1 MKRFLKALLRRQ
13 VEQIKQFHK
22 TNGFTMIELLVALVI
37 ATIMVSALLGFVV
50 DILNSDRREQ
60 AKAISEQE
68 IQAALDYIARDL
80 EQAIFIYDADGIY
93 GGGTSPAPTLTGI
106 LSQIPGFTNTAN
118 TQQRVPV
125 LVFWKRTFL
134 ARNQTFS
141 VNGESRR
148 VGELALLPPANPRRP
163 TEQDYQV
170 FSLVVYYQMRDNPG
184 TCTAT
189 STWSCTTRI
198 GRLELRDG
206 VPQPGV
212 PGYATPVSRAEGTPP
227 VNVSY
232 ALPPSLGFLPFNPS
246 ADGLTI
252 REKMD
257 KWRKHPTEVIDE
269 SQILTLVDYID
280 QTRFDPGVLGGTNP
294 TTAPAPQRCS
304 DREQMV
310 PRYNAP
316 NVPFTVGSFYA
327 CIRYDPSNPGAE
339 GNNRIAT
346 VFLRGNALARIS
358 SKTSPPEYSERQSA
372 FFPTSSMRI
381 ETRGNLTLVE

>member
-93 GGGTSPAPTLTGI
+93 GGGTSPSPTLTGI

-134 ARNQTFS
+134 ARDQSFPIPNAP
-141 VNGESRR
+141 NRR
-148 VGELALLPPANPRRP
+148 IGQLALFPNLQF

-170 FSLVVYYQMRDNPG
+170 YSLVVYYQMRDNPG
-184 TCTAT
+184 TCTN
-189 STWSCTTRI
+189 STWSCTSRI
-198 GRLELRDG
+198 GRLELRGG
-206 VPQPGV
+206 VPQPFI
-212 PGYATPVSRAEGTPP
+212 PGYTSPIRRVEGTPP
-227 VNVSY
+227 VDIEY
-232 ALPPSLGFLPFNPS
+232 ALPPSPGFMPFNPS
-246 ADGLTI
+246 ADGRTL

-257 KWRKHPTEVIDE
+257 KWRKHPTEVINE
-269 SQILTLVDYID
+269 SQLLTLVDYID
-280 QTRFDPGVLGGTNP
+280 QTPFDRSVLAGTAP
-294 TTAPAPQRCS
+294 TVAPAPQRCS
-304 DREQMV
+304 DQEQMV
-310 PRYNAP
+310 PRYSSLPP
-316 NVPFTVGSFYA
+316 NFNDFPGSFYA

-339 GNNRIAT
+339 ANNRVAT

-372 FFPTSSMRI
+372 FFPTNSMRI